1 MAVLLSASS
10 SRYEGDWPSIRHS
23 HAFTELFYV
32 RDGQG
37 DFLIEDEYYPIA
49 KDDLVIINPQI
60 LHTELSKGQPPLN
73 YLTLGI
79 DGVGFS
85 FRDHQDFQILN
96 CRGRDANL
104 LFYFQTLFRELDKKE
119 EGYDIICRHMLEI
132 LMLQLRRIT
141 DSAFELMPSQHPQ
154 PGMCFRQTLS
164 GFQLQREYYSG
175 SAGRTQP
182 SEQVLSQP

>member
-1 MAVLLSASS
+1 MSTRSIRFSSQQQAATDAVLLSASS

-141 DSAFELMPSQHPQ
+141 DSAFELMPS
-154 PGMCFRQTLS
+154 
-164 GFQLQREYYSG
+164 
-175 SAGRTQP
+175 
-182 SEQVLSQP
+182 